1 MWKKI
6 KPFLERFNT
15 WYDSQD
21 DQSRFWVLALYA
33 ILTILTMK
41 FTGTFLS
48 LVFTLGIVTLLVTR
62 WLHLKKML

>member
-1 MWKKI
+1 MWEKI
-6 KPFLERFNT
+6 KPSLVRFNT